1 MPSSAQKT
9 LTTTRSIIVDAN
21 RADQIVQIHSKGA
34 FLIGGADLT
43 TTNGFLVDNGDKLS
57 IQLSDNEA
65 LYGIT
70 STGTSDVYVL
80 VTIN

>member
-21 RADQIVQIHSKGA
+21 RADQIVQIHGKGA
-34 FLIGGADLT
+34 FFLGGADLT
-43 TTNGFLVDNGDKLS
+43 TTNGFIVDNGDKLS

-70 STGTSDVYVL
+70 STGTSDVSVL

>member
-1 MPSSAQKT
+1 MPSSSQKT
-9 LTTTRSIIVDAN
+9 LTTTASIIVAAN
-21 RADQIVQIHSKGA
+21 RADQIIQLHSKGA
-34 FLIGGADLT
+34 FFIGGADVT
-43 TTNGFLVDNGDKLS
+43 ASNGFVVDNNDKLT

-70 STGTSDVYVL
+70 STGTSDVSVL

>member
-9 LTTTRSIIVDAN
+9 LSATPSIIVAAN
-21 RADQIVQIHSKGA
+21 RADQIVQLHSKGA
-34 FLIGGADLT
+34 FFIGGADVT
-43 TTNGFLVDNGDKLS
+43 TSNGFIVDNGDKLT

-65 LYGIT
+65 LWGVT
-70 STGTSDVYVL
+70 SVLSADVSVL

>member
-1 MPSSAQKT
+1 MPSSSQKT
-9 LTTTRSIIVDAN
+9 LTTTASIIVAAN
-21 RADQIVQIHSKGA
+21 RADQIVKLHSKGA

-43 TTNGFLVDNGDKLS
+43 ASNGFVVDNGDKLT

-70 STGTSDVYVL
+70 STGTSDVSIL